1 MTLGQRIQTFRKK
14 QCLSQEALGERL
26 GVSRQAISK
35 WESDLTIP
43 ELDKLIAM
51 SRLFG
56 VSLDDLMG
64 MEEPEKPEKPEKARP
79 AEEKLLRRW
88 LAGLTVLCLLLTGA
102 VGLLWGQNRLLARTL
117 AMMDVEYASYGV
129 ELFDRV
135 DYQLSDIEMGFPYG
149 GGTQPLRVK
158 LEMEPVEQMSGW
170 RLTALHLVFR
180 GSGEEERMAIDVSY
194 RGGGVYSAEFVR
206 DNYGGERIT
215 VTAVFTQKGTG
226 LVARQEI
233 FHLGSTYNKWTGVEA
248 LQVREYSRENGAYI
262 PKNLALTFP

>member
-1 MTLGQRIQTFRKK
+1 MTLGQRIQALRK
-14 QCLSQEALGERL
+14 QHNLSQEALGEKL
-26 GVSRQAISK
+26 GVSRQAVSR
-35 WESDLTIP
+35 WEMDGAVP
-43 ELDKLIAM
+43 EVDKLIAM

-64 MEEPEKPEKPEKARP
+64 MEEPEKPEKARP

-88 LAGLTVLCLLLTGA
+88 LAGLTALCLLLTGA

-158 LEMEPVEQMSGW
+158 LEMEPAEQMSGW